1 MSGYFAAMS
10 SAEVLVELA
19 EKDPNVVLVTQDFG
33 AIGNFTARFPERHF
47 DVGIS
52 EENLVGVA
60 AGLAHAGKLPFVI
73 AMAPFVSMRGFEQI
87 RDDCAYNRNNV
98 KIIAPFAGLE
108 AGPWGATHHA
118 IEDIALLR
126 TVPGMTILSPADPS
140 ESLRA
145 VRAAASIDGPV
156 YIRLGF
162 LRPIPGYDAPFE
174 VGRAV
179 TMRAGKDLALFATGG
194 CVASALEAGETLA
207 AEGVE
212 ATVVNV
218 HTLKPLDHD
227 AIESAARS
235 LGRVL
240 TIEEH
245 SILGG
250 LGGAVA
256 EVMAELGVGRLR
268 RVGVRDVFC
277 TEIAPYPELLRIH
290 GIDAGGI
297 VRAARSLLSPAPQ
310 NGGR

>member
-1 MSGYFAAMS
+1 MSGYVAAMS

-19 EKDPNVVLVTQDFG
+19 EKNDNVVLVTQDFG
-33 AIGNFTARFPERHF
+33 PIGSFTERFPTRHF

-73 AMAPFVSMRGFEQI
+73 GMAPFVSMRGFEQI

-126 TVPGMTILSPADPS
+126 SIPGMTILSPADS
-140 ESLRA
+140 NEAYRA
-145 VRAAASIDGPV
+145 VRAAAAIDGPV

-162 LRPIPGYDAPFE
+162 LMGIDGYDAE
-174 VGRAV
+174 LRVGEAV
-179 TMRAGKDLALFATGG
+179 TLREGDDLTVIATGG
-194 CVASALEAGETLA
+194 CVGSALTAHEALKADGIGARVL
-207 AEGVE
+207 
-212 ATVVNV
+212 NM
-218 HTLKPLDHD
+218 HTLKPIDRA
-227 AIESAARS
+227 AIERAARET
-235 LGRVL
+235 GRVV
-240 TIEEH
+240 TAEEH
-245 SILGG
+245 SVIGG

-277 TEIAPYPELLRIH
+277 TEVEPYPELLRIH
-290 GIDAGGI
+290 GLDAAGI
-297 VRAARSLLSPAPQ
+297 EAAARALLA
-310 NGGR
+310 

>member
-10 SAEVLVELA
+10 SAEVLVDLA
-19 EKDPNVVLVTQDFG
+19 EKNADVVLVTQDFG
-33 AIGNFTARFPERHF
+33 PIGNFTARFPERHF

-126 TVPGMTILSPADPS
+126 SVPGMTILSPADPN

-145 VRAAASIDGPV
+145 VRAAASIEGPV

-162 LRPIPGYDAPFE
+162 LKPIPDYDAPLE
-174 VGRAV
+174 VGRVV
-179 TMRAGKDLALFATGG
+179 TMRPGDDLALVATGG
-194 CVASALEAGETLA
+194 CVAAALEARETLA
-207 AEGVE
+207 NEGVQ
-212 ATVVNV
+212 ARVLNV
-218 HTLKPLDHD
+218 HTLKPLDQE
-227 AIESAARS
+227 AIAAAARET
-235 LGRVL
+235 GRVV
-240 TIEEH
+240 TVEEH

-256 EVMAELGVGRLR
+256 EVLAELGAGRLA

-297 VRAARSLLSPAPQ
+297 VRAAQGLLDVEKA
-310 NGGR
+310 